1 MTTAVFVD
9 STVLLYPLDPRTPA
23 KQATCGAWLRTLRS
37 ADELVLSPQSLNE
50 SYWVVV
56 REPAFASVRASIR
69 AYLTDYAPW
78 ATAPLEAQTLG
89 DAFALEDRHGVRFWD
104 ALMLASASSA
114 GCAYFL
120 SEDLNDGQTYGAVQA
135 VNPFRH
141 TPADVLGRALQ
152 P

>member
-23 KQATCGAWLRTLRS
+23 KQAACAAWLRALRS
-37 ADELVLSPQSLNE
+37 SDELVLSPQSLNE

-56 REPAFASVRASIR
+56 RKPAFASVRPSIR
-69 AYLTDYAPW
+69 AYLTNYAPW
-78 ATAPLEAQTLG
+78 TTAPLDAQTLA
-89 DAFALEDRHGVRFWD
+89 DAFALEDRCGVRFWD
-104 ALMLASASSA
+104 ALMLASANNA

-120 SEDLNDGQTYGAVQA
+120 SEDLNDGQTYGVVRAVD
-135 VNPFRH
+135 PFRH
-141 TPADVLGRALQ
+141 MPVDVLGRALQ